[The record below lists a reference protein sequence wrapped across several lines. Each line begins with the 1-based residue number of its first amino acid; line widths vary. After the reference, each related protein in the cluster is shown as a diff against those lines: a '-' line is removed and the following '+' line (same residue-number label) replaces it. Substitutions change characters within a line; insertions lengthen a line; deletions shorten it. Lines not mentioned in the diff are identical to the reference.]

1 MTLLQLSYYVEVCR
15 LQNFTRAAQNMNVTQ
30 PTVTNAVRDLE
41 NEFGVRLLE
50 RTNKTLA
57 LTPAGQELFEMAVQL
72 LNFSDQIHMVMSD
85 RAKESDRLLLGS
97 PIMTSAAC
105 FPEFFRMLHRDYP
118 EVEIQPTHDITVNL
132 LELLDAG
139 KINMALIPYEPD
151 SHKYEFLLWKKTRF
165 LFCVSEHHPLAAKS
179 SVSFKD
185 ICREPLLSYFRDIYL
200 RNFNLMEKYRENGV
214 EMKIVYRCGQ
224 INILHDLIREGEGC
238 GFLIENSFLS
248 GHGIVGI
255 PLKEELPVNLYLV
268 WTQTSSRL
276 SVVQKVLKSVR
287 SYLSQ

>member
-57 LTPAGQELFEMAVQL
+57 LTSAGQELFEMAVQL

-105 FPEFFRMLHRDYP
+105 FPEFFRILHRD
-118 EVEIQPTHDITVNL
+118 
-132 LELLDAG
+132 
-139 KINMALIPYEPD
+139 
-151 SHKYEFLLWKKTRF
+151 
-165 LFCVSEHHPLAAKS
+165 
-179 SVSFKD
+179 
-185 ICREPLLSYFRDIYL
+185 
-200 RNFNLMEKYRENGV
+200 
-214 EMKIVYRCGQ
+214 RC
-224 INILHDLIREGEGC
+224 L
-238 GFLIENSFLS
+238 
-248 GHGIVGI
+248 
-255 PLKEELPVNLYLV
+255 
-268 WTQTSSRL
+268 
-276 SVVQKVLKSVR
+276 
-287 SYLSQ
+287 

>member
-105 FPEFFRMLHRDYP
+105 FPEFSACC
-118 EVEIQPTHDITVNL
+118 TAT
-132 LELLDAG
+132 
-139 KINMALIPYEPD
+139 IP
-151 SHKYEFLLWKKTRF
+151 KLRF
-165 LFCVSEHHPLAAKS
+165 SPLMIS
-179 SVSFKD
+179 
-185 ICREPLLSYFRDIYL
+185 P
-200 RNFNLMEKYRENGV
+200 
-214 EMKIVYRCGQ
+214 
-224 INILHDLIREGEGC
+224 
-238 GFLIENSFLS
+238 
-248 GHGIVGI
+248 
-255 PLKEELPVNLYLV
+255 
-268 WTQTSSRL
+268 
-276 SVVQKVLKSVR
+276 
-287 SYLSQ
+287 